1 MFQIKPKDLL
11 HWLIYCDCHDYQQR
25 KPMVGPIGR
34 LFQLAYGHIK
44 LIVGSFETK
53 GNEKGGCKQNQRI

>member
-1 MFQIKPKDLL
+1 MFVNKK
-11 HWLIYCDCHDYQQR
+11 
-25 KPMVGPIGR
+25 KPMVGAIGR
-34 LFQLAYGHIK
+34 LFQLAYVHIK